1 MSTRCMIKIEGLDPC
16 IYKHSNGYPEGV
28 VPVLR
33 AFLPRFMKYRGWD
46 PEYMLARL
54 LGAFFE
60 QEKVDRAEFDAR
72 REERG
77 LMMLVSEEDR
87 AESNCLGYGIEPTV
101 NHSDIEWLYVITER
115 RVLEVRQVREA
126 FGVSLDVKDTKVTK
140 RIKF

>member
-1 MSTRCMIKIEGLDPC
+1 MIKIEGLDPC
-16 IYKHSNGYPEGV
+16 IYKHSDGYPEGV

-33 AFLPRFMKYRGWD
+33 AFLPKFMKYRGWD
-46 PEYMLARL
+46 SSYMLARL
-54 LGAFFE
+54 LGAFLE

-77 LMMLVSEEDR
+77 FMAVSEENR

-101 NHSDIEWLYVITER
+101 NHFDIEWLYVITER
-115 RVLEVRQVREA
+115 RVLEVRQVRED
-126 FGVSLDVKDTKVTK
+126 FGQSLDVKDTKVTK